1 VERSGIARSLAAWK
15 TLDAV
20 LARVDHAGR
29 RVHVTGAVPKRV
41 LEELERDFELL
52 AEPAGADGI
61 LTLIDTVVDEA
72 YLDRAGPQ
80 LQIVANYGVGVN
92 NIDLGAAQQRGVV
105 VANTPDVLT
114 RTTAEL
120 TIAITLAL
128 LRRVVEGDRFI
139 RSGAPWTFSLEF
151 MLGEGLDG
159 KTIAI
164 VGPGRIGR
172 ETARLAEAFGA
183 RPVFAGR
190 DDRLVE
196 LLARADVVSLHCPL
210 TPATRHLID
219 AAALASMRSTAVLV
233 NTARGPI
240 VDEHALVQALSR
252 GQIAGAALDV
262 YEFEPKVS
270 AELTAMDQVVLTP
283 HIGSGTRATREAMGL
298 LAVQALR
305 SVLLEG
311 RRPPNVI
318 EPPEAGA
325 GT

>member
-1 VERSGIARSLAAWK
+1 
-15 TLDAV
+15 
-20 LARVDHAGR
+20 
-29 RVHVTGAVPKRV
+29 VHVTGAVPKRV
-41 LEELERDFELL
+41 LEELEHDFELVS
-52 AEPAGADGI
+52 EPAGADGI
-61 LTLIDTVVDEA
+61 LALIDTAVDEA
-72 YLDRAGPQ
+72 YLDGAGAQ

-92 NIDLGAAQQRGVV
+92 NIDLSAAQQRGVV

-128 LRRVVEGDRFI
+128 LRRVVEGDRLI

-183 RPVFAGR
+183 RPVFVGR
-190 DDRLVE
+190 NDPLEE
-196 LLARADVVSLHCPL
+196 LLASADVVTLHCPL

-219 AAALASMRSTAVLV
+219 EGALRAMRRTAVLV

-240 VDEHALVQALSR
+240 VDERALVQSLSR
-252 GQIAGAALDV
+252 GEIAGAALDV
-262 YEFEPKVS
+262 FEFEPEVS
-270 AELTAMDQVVLTP
+270 EELLALDQVVLTP

-298 LAVQALR
+298 LAVEALR
-305 SVLLEG
+305 SVLIHG
-311 RRPPNVI
+311 VKPANVV
-318 EPPEAGA
+318 EPPG
-325 GT
+325 